1 MSTPSTDGHP
11 ETTGPP
17 AIFYTSKSLHVIPSF
32 QTTTTAPLGVG
43 YLYPGT
49 LYRLILILTPRLVIF
64 ATYAAA
70 MRNIKK
76 ILLSSLFIFALPCF
90 VSATHGGTAT
100 NEDAQANFE
109 FVEGS
114 GDTTIKAYRPGRERR
129 ANSFMQHPRQQ
140 HIFSKAYKLIRYSH
154 PNTPARRIMGAVRAF
169 MKSKP
174 SPSDFW
180 DMAKK
185 SENNLLDY
193 VHRLL
198 EDADKKFMSSKFT
211 EIRSAMDRIVSA
223 TATFRDN
230 VKGALDAHHIS
241 FDTLTEELE
250 DIFTIIGIAKL
261 AAHHGI
267 DKEVVLIYL
276 LALEPPVHK
285 LTVAIGD
292 LNEQYPQIL
301 PALTFSVSVLLM
313 PESWI
318 LRPFLSVFGFGPSG
332 PAKGSAATW
341 IQRHFWGGAVGTR
354 S

>member
-1 MSTPSTDGHP
+1 
-11 ETTGPP
+11 
-17 AIFYTSKSLHVIPSF
+17 
-32 QTTTTAPLGVG
+32 
-43 YLYPGT
+43 
-49 LYRLILILTPRLVIF
+49 
-64 ATYAAA
+64 
-70 MRNIKK
+70 
-76 ILLSSLFIFALPCF
+76 
-90 VSATHGGTAT
+90 
-100 NEDAQANFE
+100 
-109 FVEGS
+109 
-114 GDTTIKAYRPGRERR
+114 
-129 ANSFMQHPRQQ
+129 
-140 HIFSKAYKLIRYSH
+140 
-154 PNTPARRIMGAVRAF
+154 MGAVRAF

-250 DIFTIIGIAKL
+250 DIFTIIVDDLKKIPLPHKAPDHAKRAKMVDKVLADTMQGIAKL

-285 LTVAIGD
+285 LTVAIG
-292 LNEQYPQIL
+292 
-301 PALTFSVSVLLM
+301 M
-313 PESWI
+313 
-318 LRPFLSVFGFGPSG
+318 
-332 PAKGSAATW
+332 
-341 IQRHFWGGAVGTR
+341 
-354 S
+354 